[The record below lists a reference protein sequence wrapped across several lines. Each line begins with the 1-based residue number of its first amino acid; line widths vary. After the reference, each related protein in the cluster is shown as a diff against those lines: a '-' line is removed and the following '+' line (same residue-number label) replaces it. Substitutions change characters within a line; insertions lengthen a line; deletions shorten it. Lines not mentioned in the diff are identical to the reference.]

1 MLFHRD
7 NKNFTTGAAGWKGM
21 NITHV
26 VSGSKIS
33 VTLLKLLNAWT
44 TCQ

>member
-1 MLFHRD
+1 MLFHRN
-7 NKNFTTGAAGWKGM
+7 NKNFTTGAAGWKVM

-26 VSGSKIS
+26 VIGSKIN
-33 VTLLKLLNAWT
+33 VTLLKLLNSW

>member
-7 NKNFTTGAAGWKGM
+7 NKNFTTGAAGWKVL

-26 VSGSKIS
+26 VSGSKIN
-33 VTLLKLLNAWT
+33 VTLLKLLNAWI